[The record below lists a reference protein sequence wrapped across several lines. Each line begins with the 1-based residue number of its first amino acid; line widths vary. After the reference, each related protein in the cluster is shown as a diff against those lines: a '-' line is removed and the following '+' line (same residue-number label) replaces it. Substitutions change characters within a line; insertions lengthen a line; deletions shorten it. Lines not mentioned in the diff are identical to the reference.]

1 MGSEDYERY
10 YFGVDGTQSRASGLP
25 QHDADSGFQQVG
37 LLGVF
42 DYDLTNNW
50 RLSFIGRYM
59 RMVGDAEDSPL
70 VDGDGGRGSAN
81 QWAGGAIVS
90 YGW

>member
-1 MGSEDYERY
+1 M
-10 YFGVDGTQSRASGLP
+10 
-25 QHDADSGFQQVG
+25 
-37 LLGVF
+37 F